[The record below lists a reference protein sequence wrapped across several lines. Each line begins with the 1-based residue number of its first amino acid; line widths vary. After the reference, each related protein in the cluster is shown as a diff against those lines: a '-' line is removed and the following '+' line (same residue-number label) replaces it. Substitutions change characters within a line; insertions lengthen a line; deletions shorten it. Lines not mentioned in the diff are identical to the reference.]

1 LEKPMIFFPLQIAI
15 KAGPGADLRLR
26 LAELIRSHRRGLR
39 THEKRDFWR
48 QAALI
53 LSDATSDA
61 SHGIW
66 DFIDNKA
73 EQEHETWASELEAV
87 ATMDFD
93 SECAHGDYT
102 LVTFLFLIE
111 SGSNAATTLGERC
124 DLPENQWFLRPQ
136 FRKLI
141 ETPPLLNFTGVLADS
156 IYMSPGP
163 DAGGYSLED
172 LRGEGFDYLKPIR

>member
-1 LEKPMIFFPLQIAI
+1 MIFFPLQIAV
-15 KAGPGADLRLR
+15 KAGPGSDLRQR

-48 QAALI
+48 QASLI
-53 LSDATSDA
+53 LSDAAAQA
-61 SHGIW
+61 SYGVW
-66 DFIDNKA
+66 DFIDTNA
-73 EQEHETWASELEAV
+73 EQEHESWASELEAV

-93 SECAHGDYT
+93 QECARGDHT

-111 SGSNAATTLGERC
+111 AGSNAATTLGERC
-124 DLPENQWFLRPQ
+124 DLPENQWFLRAQ

-172 LRGEGFDYLKPIR
+172 LRGEGFEYLQAIR